1 MKEKSEKGKKGGKK
15 GGKGKKGKRG
25 GNILSLFCFP
35 VYEYLPCLGKGNG
48 ERETGSEKGS
58 EKGRVKR
65 EWEGERGRVGNTLFF
80 SLRT

>member
-1 MKEKSEKGKKGGKK
+1 MKEKSEKREKRGKKV
-15 GGKGKKGKRG
+15 GKGEKGR
-25 GNILSLFCFP
+25 NILSLFCFP